1 MPIERDQAASVL
13 DALVSLVRV
22 TRTIAHRDSA
32 HSVTATPIALLRLVS
47 ETDPR
52 LGDLAEQLRVKPSVA
67 SRAVAALDAEG
78 YVSRDPDPADARA
91 CRIRITETGRE
102 YLKSRED
109 WALDMVARTL
119 SDWSPEDADQSIRV
133 LQRLEHSVD
142 EWVGHFE
149 RAAAAGAMPLATVT
163 ADPPDHDH
171 DGHDQH
177 DQPNHDQHDHD
188 QQDHLNEPTEA
199 NGSQPMTSW
208 ETTAV

>member
-13 DALVSLVRV
+13 EALVSLVRV
-22 TRTIAHRDSA
+22 TRTFAHRDSA

-67 SRAVAALDAEG
+67 SRAVAALESEG
-78 YVSRDPDPADARA
+78 YVTREPDPDDARA
-91 CRIRITETGRE
+91 CRIRITRTGRD

-119 SDWSPEDADQSIRV
+119 SDWSPEDADQSIRI
-133 LQRLEHSVD
+133 LQRLEQSVD
-142 EWVGHFE
+142 EWVDKFQS
-149 RAAAAGAMPLATVT
+149 AAAAGPDPLAGT
-163 ADPPDHDH
+163 AVATERAAINETSDQTPDETPE
-171 DGHDQH
+171 G
-177 DQPNHDQHDHD
+177 
-188 QQDHLNEPTEA
+188 
-199 NGSQPMTSW
+199 QPMTTW

>member
-1 MPIERDQAASVL
+1 MPIERDQATSVL
-13 DALVSLVRV
+13 EALVSLVRV
-22 TRTIAHRDSA
+22 TRTFAHRDST

-67 SRAVAALDAEG
+67 SRAVAALEVEG
-78 YVSRDPDPADARA
+78 YVRRDPDPADARA
-91 CRIRITETGRE
+91 CRIRITETGRD
-102 YLKSRED
+102 YLKARED

-142 EWVGHFE
+142 EWVGQFE
-149 RAAAAGAMPLATVT
+149 HAAATGAVPLPAAGVAEAK
-163 ADPPDHDH
+163 
-171 DGHDQH
+171 Q
-177 DQPNHDQHDHD
+177 DQPEQDQPEQD
-188 QQDHLNEPTEA
+188 QPGQEPVRTQSD
-199 NGSQPMTSW
+199 GSQHMTTR